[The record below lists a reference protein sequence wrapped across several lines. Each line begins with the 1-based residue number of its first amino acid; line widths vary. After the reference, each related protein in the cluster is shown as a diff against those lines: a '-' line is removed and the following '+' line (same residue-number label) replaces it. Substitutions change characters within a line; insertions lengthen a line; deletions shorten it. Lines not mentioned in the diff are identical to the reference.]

1 MKLRSLLVPSLLAL
15 VLAVPA
21 IAMEDPAIAQKADA
35 QVERISADLSKYIGE
50 IDRAIAMAKEG
61 QYGKLQRGSE
71 ARLTAARATIG
82 DLLQNVSN
90 PRDLPPDQRIA
101 LFNAHEEINSIINKQ
116 DKNRVVCTRERK
128 TGSRLSTTEC
138 MTVGE
143 REERARVAQAGTAAF
158 QRAVCTPGEGNS
170 CTQ

>member
-1 MKLRSLLVPSLLAL
+1 MKLRTLFVSTLLAL
-15 VLAVPA
+15 ALAAPA
-21 IAMEDPAIAQKADA
+21 IALEDPSVVQRADA
-35 QVERISADLSKYIGE
+35 QVERIGDNLAKYIGE

-71 ARLTAARATIG
+71 ARLTEARQVIG
-82 DLLQNVSN
+82 NLLQNVSD
-90 PRDLPPDQRIA
+90 PRELKPEQRIA
-101 LFNAHEEINSIINKQ
+101 LFNAHEEINAIINKQ
-116 DKNRVVCTRERK
+116 DKGRVVCTRERK

-138 MTVGE
+138 LTVGE
-143 REERARVAQAGTAAF
+143 REERARVAQAGTNAF